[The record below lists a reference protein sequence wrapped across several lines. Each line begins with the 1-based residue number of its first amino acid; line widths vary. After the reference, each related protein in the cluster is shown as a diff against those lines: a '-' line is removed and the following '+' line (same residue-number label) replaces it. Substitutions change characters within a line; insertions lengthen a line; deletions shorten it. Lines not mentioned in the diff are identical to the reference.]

1 MNILKNCRAV
11 HNKFDARRDVVRPFC
26 LDFIWISKLPQT
38 VLLIQPA
45 FGWAGRFCPWTFVDC
60 FRPCLHFPVFPS
72 SFQVYFCLCC
82 ERYKFAR
89 EISRRCEARLS
100 RFWTGAPTS
109 SAPIFFFFGEQSF
122 LREPPGWLAGP
133 GDRGGLGLGHGF
145 RSHIE
150 LSGDTRWGRD
160 QHDRREDAQSNLSA
174 RESHCW
180 ELICLL
186 KLIPLRLNLSKLMFS
201 LSFPPCHQLRN
212 TQVSL
217 KRWYLKEWIW
227 TTVIYH
233 SKTLTP
239 KS

>member
-1 MNILKNCRAV
+1 M
-11 HNKFDARRDVVRPFC
+11 
-26 LDFIWISKLPQT
+26 
-38 VLLIQPA
+38 IQPA

-133 GDRGGLGLGHGF
+133 GDRGGLGLGHGHGHILSCPDLDLVSVMVMLTYWVLRRHSVGAGSTWQTGGRTIQLV
-145 RSHIE
+145 RSGIS
-150 LSGDTRWGRD
+150 LLRT
-160 QHDRREDAQSNLSA
+160 NLSSEA
-174 RESHCW
+174 N
-180 ELICLL
+180 
-186 KLIPLRLNLSKLMFS
+186 PLETQSFKTDVFPLFFS
-201 LSFPPCHQLRN
+201 LPSAAEYWSQSEN
-212 TQVSL
+212 ND
-217 KRWYLKEWIW
+217 I
-227 TTVIYH
+227 
-233 SKTLTP
+233 
-239 KS
+239 

>member
-1 MNILKNCRAV
+1 MCVFCWHSLGNKSSTIGVGSLFWLTILFWDNSNVNILKNCRAV

-122 LREPPGWLAGP
+122 FLGSHQAG
-133 GDRGGLGLGHGF
+133 
-145 RSHIE
+145 
-150 LSGDTRWGRD
+150 
-160 QHDRREDAQSNLSA
+160 
-174 RESHCW
+174 
-180 ELICLL
+180 
-186 KLIPLRLNLSKLMFS
+186 
-201 LSFPPCHQLRN
+201 
-212 TQVSL
+212 
-217 KRWYLKEWIW
+217 
-227 TTVIYH
+227 
-233 SKTLTP
+233 
-239 KS
+239 